1 MNPNSTHERRG
12 SCSSTSTTSTE
23 SPSPLTLQQPVLP
36 RPKNRDKPSIDPHY
50 MSASWLASKLLRNSD
65 VSLPSAHVAPRSA
78 NPFDPFDIVPQHNF
92 GNGDICLFHYPTTY
106 LPKLT
111 TSDMASAFELI
122 AEIGRVQ
129 DEEPETDIRAML
141 KEVQVVGGLI
151 VNMDIQG
158 DFRQY
163 VVNASQEARDQVARL
178 QFSWYQFEE
187 VPRDIV
193 GQTYRNLR
201 HVDIRQNGE
210 FV

>member
-1 MNPNSTHERRG
+1 
-12 SCSSTSTTSTE
+12 
-23 SPSPLTLQQPVLP
+23 
-36 RPKNRDKPSIDPHY
+36 
-50 MSASWLASKLLRNSD
+50 
-65 VSLPSAHVAPRSA
+65 
-78 NPFDPFDIVPQHNF
+78 
-92 GNGDICLFHYPTTY
+92 
-106 LPKLT
+106 
-111 TSDMASAFELI
+111 MASAFELI

>member
-1 MNPNSTHERRG
+1 
-12 SCSSTSTTSTE
+12 
-23 SPSPLTLQQPVLP
+23 
-36 RPKNRDKPSIDPHY
+36 

-65 VSLPSAHVAPRSA
+65 VSLPSAPAAPRNA
-78 NPFDPFDIVPQHNF
+78 NPFDIVPQHNF